1 MEEMSKYH
9 NKKIMVDNIE
19 FDSAKEAKHYKKL
32 KEQEQA
38 GKIKDL
44 RLQVKYELIPKQ
56 VEVKERYSKKTG
68 KRIKDDV
75 KTLELPVYYIAD
87 FVYTD
92 VEKNEVVVVDTKGFR
107 TPDYIIKRKLMLYIH
122 GIKIN
127 EV

>member
-1 MEEMSKYH
+1 MRGKSKYH
-9 NKKIMVDNIE
+9 SKKTVVDNIE
-19 FDSAKEAKHYKKL
+19 FDSLKEASRYKKL

-38 GKIKDL
+38 GKIKGL

-68 KRIKDDV
+68 KRIKDEV

-87 FVYTD
+87 FVYKD
-92 VEKNEVVVVDTKGFR
+92 EKGQEVVEDVKGMR
-107 TPDYIIKRKLMLYIH
+107 TPDYVLKRKLMLYIH

>member
-1 MEEMSKYH
+1 MKSKYGS
-9 NKKIMVDNIE
+9 KKVVVDGIV
-19 FDSAKEAKHYKKL
+19 FDSIRESKHYKKL

-68 KRIKDDV
+68 KRIKDEV

-92 VEKNEVVVVDTKGFR
+92 EKGQEVVEDVKGMR
-107 TPDYIIKRKLMLYIH
+107 TPDYVLKRKLMLYIH

>member
-1 MEEMSKYH
+1 MKSKYGS
-9 NKKIMVDNIE
+9 KKVVVDGIV
-19 FDSAKEAKHYKKL
+19 FDSIRESKHYKKL

-68 KRIKDDV
+68 KRIKDEV

-87 FVYTD
+87 FVYTN
-92 VEKNEVVVVDTKGFR
+92 VETSEVVVVDTKGFR